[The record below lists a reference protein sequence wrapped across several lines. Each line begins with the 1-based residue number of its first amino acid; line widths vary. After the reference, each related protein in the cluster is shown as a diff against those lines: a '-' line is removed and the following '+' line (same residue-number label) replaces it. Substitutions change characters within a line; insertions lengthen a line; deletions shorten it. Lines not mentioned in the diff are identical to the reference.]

1 VPAQATLGIL
11 FARIKEPAQAV
22 QWWEK
27 AAAQGDA
34 EAQFNLAVMYTKG
47 QGVERNPQTAFHWF
61 LQAATQGVPSAQS
74 KLGLLYAVGD
84 GVAVDP
90 IEAHRWFQRAA
101 LAGDT
106 VAQAN
111 LARSRAR
118 LGPAQIA
125 EAERRAQSTG

>member
-1 VPAQATLGIL
+1 M
-11 FARIKEPAQAV
+11 R
-22 QWWEK
+22 W
-27 AAAQGDA
+27 
-34 EAQFNLAVMYTKG
+34 
-47 QGVERNPQTAFHWF
+47 
-61 LQAATQGVPSAQS
+61 S
-74 KLGLLYAVGD
+74 KLAAVWCGFI
-84 GVAVDP
+84 GCLP
-90 IEAHRWFQRAA
+90 GAA